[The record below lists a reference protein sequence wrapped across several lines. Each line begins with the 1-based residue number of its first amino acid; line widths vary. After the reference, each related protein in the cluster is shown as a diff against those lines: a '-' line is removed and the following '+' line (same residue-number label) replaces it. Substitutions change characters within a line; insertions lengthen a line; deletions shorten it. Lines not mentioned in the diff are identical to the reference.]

1 MSFIETLV
9 ILVVAVVVLGPK
21 RLPAAA
27 RKLGHWMG
35 VLRRAGD
42 EFKRQLMMMDQTV
55 ERSVNHAT
63 DELERLVPAD
73 EELKAAVQFPE
84 LEEALRMPPPV
95 SPDDELAQAPVPG
108 GLMPPAAEPAVAHPA
123 APEAVEAVP
132 AAPEAAPSAEVEE
145 PPTAP
150 AAAQSAPVVAPV
162 KATEAVPARGV
173 EVRAGVRSLG
183 LSKGAGKEGR

>member
-95 SPDDELAQAPVPG
+95 SPDDALAQAPVPG
-108 GLMPPAAEPAVAHPA
+108 GLMPPAAEPAAAHPA
-123 APEAVEAVP
+123 APEAVEAAP
-132 AAPEAAPSAEVEE
+132 AAEVEE

-162 KATEAVPARGV
+162 KAAEAVPARGV

-183 LSKGAGKEGR
+183 LSKGAGKEER

>member
-55 ERSVNHAT
+55 EQSVNHAT

-84 LEEALRMPPPV
+84 LAEALRMPPPL
-95 SPDDELAQAPVPG
+95 SPDDVLAQAPVPG
-108 GLMPPAAEPAVAHPA
+108 GLTPPTP
-123 APEAVEAVP
+123 APEAIEVP
-132 AAPEAAPSAEVEE
+132 APEAPKAVEVPAAVEPEPAEAPVKAPEAASV
-145 PPTAP
+145 
-150 AAAQSAPVVAPV
+150 
-162 KATEAVPARGV
+162 RGV
-173 EVRAGVRSLG
+173 EVRTGVRSLG
-183 LSKGAGKEGR
+183 LSKGVGKEGR